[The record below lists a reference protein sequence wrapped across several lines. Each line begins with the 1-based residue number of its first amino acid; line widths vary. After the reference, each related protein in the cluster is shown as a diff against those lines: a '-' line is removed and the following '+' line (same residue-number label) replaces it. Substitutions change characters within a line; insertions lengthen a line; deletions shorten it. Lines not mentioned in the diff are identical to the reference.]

1 MPDQRMEPEAEK
13 ASFVKTYISRV
24 AAFSPN
30 ARKYLISIMIFG
42 AAMGV
47 YQLLFNFYVLSLG
60 YNEAI
65 LGNLVT
71 ARSATSL
78 IVALPM
84 GYAADI
90 IGRKNSFI
98 LGNAGVGLGII
109 LMILFPS
116 IPMFTT
122 MNILIGIAQS
132 LSSVAMGPFLM
143 ENSGETERTY
153 LFSFSSGMRM
163 TATSVGEWI
172 GGYLPTWIGTSMNV
186 SPLSSSAYAWSMG
199 VIAIGVGL
207 SLIPN
212 FMITRLRLPKSERS
226 VFAPISYMRKNP
238 RGLTKL
244 IMPLLLTS
252 IGAGMIMP
260 FMNVFF
266 RNVHHLSDAS
276 IGVLF
281 AWGSLAMGI
290 GLLLAPALAER
301 YGKIQVVVA
310 TQALSIPFLV
320 MLGFSPSIGMAAV
333 AYYFRLVLMNM
344 SSPVYST
351 FVMEQVDSDSRAM
364 VASLTSMAS
373 NFGWAFSPTLSG
385 YFQVNYGFGPSFLVT
400 IIFYIISVAM
410 YYFWFWKSQRQAKST
425 QSEEL
430 TH

>member
-1 MPDQRMEPEAEK
+1 MGDPPSEPEAQK
-13 ASFVKTYISRV
+13 AAFLNTYLSRV
-24 AAFSPN
+24 AAFSLN
-30 ARKYLISIMIFG
+30 ARKYLIGIIIFG

-84 GYAADI
+84 GYLADR

-98 LGNAGVGLGII
+98 LGNAGVGLGIM

-116 IPMFTT
+116 VPMFTG
-122 MNILIGIAQS
+122 MNILIGVAQS

-143 ENSGETERTY
+143 ENSEPTERTY
-153 LFSFSSGMRM
+153 LFSFSSGLRM

-172 GGYLPTWIGTSMNV
+172 GGYLPTWIGSMLAV
-186 SPLSSSAYAWSMG
+186 SPLSSTAYAWSMG
-199 VIAIGVGL
+199 VIAIGVGF

-212 FMITRLRLPKSERS
+212 FMITNLRLPQSERS
-226 VFAPISYMRKNP
+226 VFAPLSYMRKNP
-238 RGLTKL
+238 RGLAKL

-266 RNVHHLSDAS
+266 RNVHHLSDSS
-276 IGVLF
+276 IGILF

-320 MLGFSPSIGMAAV
+320 ILGFSSSFGWAAV
-333 AYYFRLVLMNM
+333 AYYVRLVLMNM
-344 SSPVYST
+344 GSPVYTT
-351 FVMEQVDSDSRAM
+351 FVMEQVEPDSRAM

-373 NFGWAFSPTLSG
+373 NFGWAFSPTISG

-400 IIFYIISVAM
+400 IIFYIVSVAM
-410 YYFWFWKSQRQAKST
+410 YYFWFWKSPRQAKST
-425 QSEEL
+425 QCGDGS
-430 TH
+430 